1 MCNTYIIE
9 VQYALH
15 LSHPKSRSK
24 SGAPTDGRPGMD
36 HNSTAFFTI
45 RNGIKQYSPS
55 EIRIY
60 HGQIGLN
67 HYKQEL

>member
-1 MCNTYIIE
+1 MHYICLI
-9 VQYALH
+9 
-15 LSHPKSRSK
+15 RSPGQK
-24 SGAPTDGRPGMD
+24 AAHQQDGRPGMD